1 MLMPRYSEQDSHSD
15 NSFAGKH
22 GHASTTVAAHTK
34 MRLLSKVEQN
44 MRQSQQN
51 QQNNQHQNPGQN
63 QSINKIIDTAAT
75 GNGLV
80 GDVDELLTPMRI
92 KAQSPHAVASGIA
105 NGSGSGCSSAGE
117 SGGKESHSR
126 PERNLWSR
134 AEMLEMLNI
143 MQQMN
148 ALEQL
153 NDRNVKSEHVF
164 RQIEEVMRSKGYVK
178 KSSIQIW
185 TKWKFLKSTYN
196 TTTRHGNGIP
206 KVVPEEVYRVLCRML
221 REHASISGSISGIS
235 SECGNSMDSYHAELG
250 RVLPNNDDG
259 GKEELGVEHPI
270 FGFRLGLIKPE
281 PLDTGYETTV
291 NHANP
296 SEQEPEAVNF
306 VQTDGQTQSLEHTPF
321 MMNVKHEPE
330 MDLGMD
336 SSNTPPPTAPT
347 SPSPPPTSLEQRDPG
362 DKSPLHPTKSQSVSM
377 PPLRVAAFANDAQRQ
392 ATSTPTHG
400 ILQIERPVAPL
411 SKPIQNG
418 GPGRGNRTMPLH
430 STSSINFVHPTSKLM
445 LPRKQLPM
453 RIPREIS
460 LQPANTRPLKPVP
473 MRETGYSLRPDRMI
487 PDLEQSISPPQSP
500 SPPMQSQPVPKHN
513 IPYASTSRQAQ
524 LLSEQQQPLRKRRL
538 QFPQQTTPVPVKLQR
553 SSTLLENSNKD
564 QHDSFRDEDAS
575 EAEEHKSKLLA
586 EEAKRRKEQQDELF
600 KKELT
605 QLASAVRQAQK
616 EMLQNFFQQQKQFAR
631 REHEF
636 QLKQDNLV
644 MSALRK
650 QTDALLRTAKQL
662 IQSEEEEE
670 VAECSLVSET
680 EQQQQQTEDRSSNIL
695 LLHPK
700 IELQEESQNF
710 ENEETFREQDQDH
723 DHGHGSGNDRGHN
736 HGCDPV
742 HEQFEEEAQY
752 SDEGNQSEAAME
764 ASISDGSEDA
774 GSEDTSSQSTSP
786 SDAQIC

>member
-44 MRQSQQN
+44 MRQN
-51 QQNNQHQNPGQN
+51 QQNNPNQNSGQN
-63 QSINKIIDTAAT
+63 QSINKLIHTAAT

-92 KAQSPHAVASGIA
+92 KAQAPQAMAAGIA

-117 SGGKESHSR
+117 SGGKETHSR

-143 MQQMN
+143 MQEMN

-221 REHASISGSISGIS
+221 REHASVCGSISGIS
-235 SECGNSMDSYHAELG
+235 SECGNSRDSYNAELG
-250 RVLPNNDDG
+250 RILPNNDDG

-270 FGFRLGLIKPE
+270 FGFRLGLVKPE

-291 NHANP
+291 NHANS
-296 SEQEPEAVNF
+296 SEQELESVNF
-306 VQTDGQTQSLEHTPF
+306 VQMDDQTQSLEHTPF

-336 SSNTPPPTAPT
+336 STNTPPPTAPT
-347 SPSPPPTSLEQRDPG
+347 SPSPPPTSQEQRDLG
-362 DKSPLHPTKSQSVSM
+362 DKSPLYPTKSQSVSM

-411 SKPIQNG
+411 GKSIQNG

-460 LQPANTRPLKPVP
+460 VQPANTRPLKPVP

-500 SPPMQSQPVPKHN
+500 SPPMHSQLVPKYN
-513 IPYASTSRQAQ
+513 NPYASTSRQAQ
-524 LLSEQQQPLRKRRL
+524 LLSEQQQQQPLRKRRL

-553 SSTLLENSNKD
+553 SSTIFENNK
-564 QHDSFRDEDAS
+564 QHGSFQSEDESA
-575 EAEEHKSKLLA
+575 AEEHKTKLLA
-586 EEAKRRKEQQDELF
+586 EEAKRRKEQQDEVF

-662 IQSEEEEE
+662 MQSEEEEEE
-670 VAECSLVSET
+670 VAECPLASKT

-695 LLHPK
+695 LLQPE
-700 IELQEESQNF
+700 IELQEEF
-710 ENEETFREQDQDH
+710 RKHEDAETLQIQDH
-723 DHGHGSGNDRGHN
+723 DHGHDNVRDHDQD
-736 HGCDPV
+736 HGCV
-742 HEQFEEEAQY
+742 QAHEQFEEEAQY
-752 SDEGNQSEAAME
+752 SNEENQSEAAME
-764 ASISDGSEDA
+764 SSMSADSEDA
-774 GSEDTSSQSTSP
+774 GSEDASSQSASP
-786 SDAQIC
+786 SEAQIC